1 MSYLYHSHK
10 IAFKTRTHV
19 SICYKIWSTK
29 SAAFWGCTVLALGAF
44 YSSLVAG
51 KKILGTC
58 CVAVGIPCARMV
70 MTIKSANEQ
79 FYAMQEKIVWKVMVF
94 MYNFFFCV
102 MLWHQRC
109 PDLHVDMLWL
119 FSSIFPQNQV
129 TDTNRKLQN
138 EGKEVSDSFIHSVV
152 FCFSFIWLCSLVANY
167 TEHQ

>member
-19 SICYKIWSTK
+19 SICYKIWSTR
-29 SAAFWGCTVLALGAF
+29 SAAFWGCRATVLALGAF

-94 MYNFFFCV
+94 MYNFFFVWCCDINIV
-102 MLWHQRC
+102 LIYM
-109 PDLHVDMLWL
+109 
-119 FSSIFPQNQV
+119 
-129 TDTNRKLQN
+129 
-138 EGKEVSDSFIHSVV
+138 
-152 FCFSFIWLCSLVANY
+152 
-167 TEHQ
+167 